1 MARPPLARY
10 LVLRNFMTPAE
21 TESLRAAT
29 DQIEAHANA
38 HIAAEVGGTPAPP
51 HKMAPWGRG
60 QTSPGR

>member
-29 DQIEAHANA
+29 ERLEAHANA
-38 HIAAEVGGTPAPP
+38 HIAAEAQDGALGPRPD
-51 HKMAPWGRG
+51 
-60 QTSPGR
+60 